1 MPSSFAVESTVEK
14 IDNSCSDLRED
25 LIGDIFD
32 CLYGLSNITDEL
44 SHEIEKITGLSRNQV
59 LAIKSISRSPAVRVS
74 ELARNMYLKPV
85 TMVRVL
91 DRLEEQGLIVRVRS
105 TVDRRAVEIELT
117 DKAKDIEL
125 VLHAITHDSMMN
137 CLSTADNSELIH
149 IIADL
154 HRLSSL
160 LNAA

>member
-1 MPSSFAVESTVEK
+1 MLSSIAVDSTVEE

-137 CLSTADNSELIH
+137 CLQQRIIATRSL
-149 IIADL
+149 IADL